1 MGTILL
7 YGYLLSIY
15 IERKIHVLSSEY
27 FFWRNGECYVRNSP
41 LHQWLFSGHHW
52 GLQSA
57 FKPCFVFSML
67 QSTYWNLPHIL
78 NFCTTQIYI
87 VDSENLFAKV
97 QKQGEDHN
105 ANLVLY
111 DVVDQHLIGPF
122 VFPIQAGSRKRTDI
136 LNGFMFPVLF
146 LHFYSFS
153 FHLLKI
159 PRNGP
164 YCNICLLCSKQCW
177 TLL

>member
-1 MGTILL
+1 M
-7 YGYLLSIY
+7 
-15 IERKIHVLSSEY
+15 
-27 FFWRNGECYVRNSP
+27 
-41 LHQWLFSGHHW
+41 
-52 GLQSA
+52 
-57 FKPCFVFSML
+57 
-67 QSTYWNLPHIL
+67 
-78 NFCTTQIYI
+78 
-87 VDSENLFAKV
+87 FAKV

-159 PRNGP
+159 PDPIAIFVFYAQNNVELYCKGADKFVKKWTHRPDGGP
-164 YCNICLLCSKQCW
+164 KKNSNLCSNMLPSGIWKTTSLSQSVSSHKAFY
-177 TLL
+177 TISLEIST